1 MAFIIGAVTDV
12 EEKILKNR
20 GWKIE
25 EPPKELQEA
34 EGEDKMIMIY
44 VDNDIL
50 NIVSGSDWS
59 T

>member
-1 MAFIIGAVTDV
+1 MAFIIGTVTDV